1 MSIRTV
7 DEPREPI
14 LDLEVAT
21 RNILR
26 LRYWQHI
33 INEFLKQRR
42 FKIPIHLA
50 FGHEAVAVALSSITK
65 SDDSVC
71 VTHRNVAYNL
81 ARQPTLQ
88 PVLDLYDLAVS
99 TDQADMG
106 SMNLALSDNGVIY
119 ASSILGNN
127 LAVAAGIAMNRK
139 LCNRDGVSFAI
150 TGDGA
155 IEEGIFWEVLL
166 HARTHNLPLVIM
178 VEDNDFSL
186 ASTISE
192 RRCQIDLRLVCKAI
206 GLDFQQVDGANYLE
220 LARVLHSARNTAS
233 DGQPVCI
240 STRVK
245 TFCQH
250 AGPTPGW
257 PGDSMNIDISNGMIL
272 EDDLQDPLFNIKQLI
287 GENIYKELEDDVRNN
302 ERFH

>member
-1 MSIRTV
+1 MRTV
-7 DEPREPI
+7 DELKEPI
-14 LDLEVAT
+14 LNLEVAT
-21 RNILR
+21 RYILR
-26 LRYWQHI
+26 LRYRQHI

-71 VTHRNVAYNL
+71 VTHRNIAYNL

-88 PVLDLYDLAVS
+88 PVIDLYDLAVS
-99 TDQADMG
+99 KDQADMG
-106 SMNLALSDNGVIY
+106 SMNLALSGNGVIY

-127 LAVAAGIAMNRK
+127 LAVAAGIALNRK
-139 LCNRDGVSFAI
+139 LGNRDGVSFAI

-166 HARTHNLPLVIM
+166 HARSHNLPLVLMI
-178 VEDNDFSL
+178 EDNDFSL
-186 ASTISE
+186 ASTIAE
-192 RRCQIDLRLVCKAI
+192 RRCQIDLRLVCKAV
-206 GLDFQQVDGANYLE
+206 GLDFQQVDGANYVE
-220 LARVLHSARNTAS
+220 MERVLRSARITAS
-233 DGQPVCI
+233 AGQPVCI
-240 STRVK
+240 SARVK

-257 PGDSMNIDISNGMIL
+257 PGDTMNIDISNGMIL
-272 EDDLQDPLFNIKQLI
+272 DDDLQDPLYNIKQLI
-287 GENIYKELEDDVRNN
+287 SESSYKELEEYVRNN